1 MLKNIL
7 KTSIR
12 SLLKN
17 KGFTLLNIM
26 GLAIGLATCLLITF
40 YVRNELS
47 FDRFNNKYER
57 IYRINTDLRY
67 GGTTTSFA
75 ITAAPVADALVKN
88 FPGVEN
94 AVRLAPAVGMRFKK
108 GNEIIQENKVV
119 YCDPSIF
126 DIFTLP
132 MIEGDPRTALEE
144 PNSMVITESAAKKYF
159 NRTNVVGMSLFS
171 VGDSTVYK
179 ITGVIQD
186 IPKQSHF
193 HFNSFISLLSIPSN
207 YYSKNWGGLKDN
219 TYILL
224 KPDASYKKV
233 EAQFPSLLKENIGQD
248 FFNTLNKYG
257 DYMRLSLTPLKDIH
271 LRSNRQRELEANSN
285 IQYIYIFSSLAILIL
300 LIASINFMNLSTAR
314 YTNRV
319 REIGVRKVL
328 GSPRKYLI
336 AQFLSESILIT
347 FFAAI
352 IAVIIAWMLLPLFNQ
367 ISEEEID
374 ITLKTAKWLL
384 PLLTIMTLG
393 VGILSG
399 LYPAFLLSSFKP
411 IYIFNGKFSASFKKN
426 NFRNFLV
433 VFQFAISV
441 FLIIGT
447 LVIYNQ
453 LNYIHSKNL
462 GFNRDHIFVIE
473 NVGDLDNPTILKQ
486 QVKQMPG
493 VIDASLSAFLPTNGN
508 RYTNF
513 IFSGNNNKPIQT
525 QFWLVDADYIKT
537 LEMDLAQGRDFSSN
551 FATDSSAIIINET
564 AAKMLGFSNNALNK
578 VLHSFTHGVK
588 KTYHIIGV
596 VKDFNFN
603 SLRDNVT
610 PLVMVL
616 GKDLRACLSIRIKTN
631 NLPHLIAQV
640 KNKWK
645 VLAPYHAFTYSFMD
659 KDFDSIYQAERRM
672 AEIFL
677 IFSILAIM
685 VACLGLLGLSTYT
698 AERRTKEIGI
708 RKVLGASVGNIM
720 SMLSKDFLKL
730 ILIAIFIASPTAW
743 WIMNKWLQSFA
754 YRVNISWWI
763 FFLAGGIAILIALFT
778 VSFQAIKAAMANP
791 VESLQNE

>member
-1 MLKNIL
+1 
-7 KTSIR
+7 
-12 SLLKN
+12 
-17 KGFTLLNIM
+17 M
-26 GLAIGLATCLLITF
+26 GLAIGLATCLLIIF

-47 FDRFNNKYER
+47 FDRFNSKYKR
-57 IYRINTDLRY
+57 IFRINTDLRY

-75 ITAAPVADALVKN
+75 ITAAPVANALVNN
-88 FPGVEN
+88 FSEVEN

-132 MIEGDPRTALEE
+132 MIEGDPHTALEE

-159 NRTNVVGMSLFS
+159 NGTNVEGKYLVS
-171 VGDSTVYK
+171 VGDSVIYK
-179 ITGVIQD
+179 ITGVIRD
-186 IPKQSHF
+186 VPKQSHF
-193 HFNSFISLLSIPSN
+193 HFNFFISLLSIPSN

-233 EAQFPSLLKENIGQD
+233 EAQFPTLLKENLGQD
-248 FFNTLNKYG
+248 FFNTLNKHG

-271 LRSNRQRELEANSN
+271 LRSNKQRELEANSS

-314 YTNRV
+314 YSNRV

-336 AQFLSESILIT
+336 AQFLSESVLIT

-352 IAVIIAWMLLPLFNQ
+352 IAVIMAWILLPLFNQ
-367 ISEEEID
+367 ISGKEID
-374 ITLKTAKWLL
+374 ITLQTSKLLL
-384 PLLTIMTLG
+384 PLLIIITLG

-399 LYPAFLLSSFKP
+399 LYPAFFLSSFKP
-411 IYIFNGKFSASFKKN
+411 ILILKGKSSTSFKSN

-433 VFQFAISV
+433 VFQFTISI

-447 LVIYNQ
+447 MVIDNQ
-453 LNYIHSKNL
+453 LNYIHNKNL
-462 GFNRDHIFVIE
+462 GFNRDHVLVVDDIDDLE
-473 NVGDLDNPTILKQ
+473 NPKILKQ
-486 QVKQMPG
+486 QVKQLPG
-493 VIDASLSAFLPTNGN
+493 VINATVSAFLPTNSN
-508 RYTNF
+508 RHTNF
-513 IFSGNNNKPIQT
+513 IFTITGKPLQT
-525 QFWLVDADYIKT
+525 QFWSMDADYLTT
-537 LEMDLAQGRDFSSN
+537 LGMSLKAGRDFSPNLS
-551 FATDSSAIIINET
+551 TDSSAIIINET
-564 AAKMLGFSNNALNK
+564 AAKMLGFSNNTLNQTLYTTK
-578 VLHSFTHGVK
+578 QGHK
-588 KTYHIIGV
+588 KGYRVIGV

-610 PLVMVL
+610 PLAMVL
-616 GKDLRACLSIRIKTN
+616 GKDLRDCLSIRVHTN

-640 KNKWK
+640 RNKWK
-645 VLAPYHAFTYSFMD
+645 AMAPYQDFKYSFMD
-659 KDFDSIYQAERRM
+659 TDFDSIYLAEYRM

-677 IFSILAIM
+677 TFAILAIL
-685 VACLGLLGLSTYT
+685 VAVLGLLGLSAYT

-708 RKVLGASVGNIM
+708 RKILGASANSIAG
-720 SMLSKDFLKL
+720 MLSKDFLKL
-730 ILIAIFIASPTAW
+730 VLIAFFIASPMAW
-743 WIMNKWLQSFA
+743 WVMNKWLQNFA
-754 YRVNISWWI
+754 YRISISWWI
-763 FFLAGGIAILIALFT
+763 FLSAGVIAILIALFT
-778 VSFQAIKAAMANP
+778 VSFHAVKAAVANP
-791 VESLQNE
+791 VKSLRTE